1 MINLLLQNAKQEL
14 RQEQRSR
21 LLLTLLFM
29 CMVALVC
36 FALMLA
42 VIKVYVAGSLFVQE
56 SRIALLQERFS
67 KDNPLLLD
75 IQKFNET
82 TGQVSRFIKSRRA
95 VSSVLE
101 VIEEILPA
109 GLYITAFD
117 YDPPGVQAKKG
128 TEPKEIKARASV
140 AGFAKTRESLFL
152 FRESLTKHPLFSELS
167 FPASNWVLP
176 QDIRFSFQVSII
188 PSINSGLSQ

>member
-1 MINLLLQNAKQEL
+1 MINLLPQHIKQEL
-14 RQEQRSR
+14 RQEQRFR

-36 FALMLA
+36 FALMLG
-42 VIKVYVAGSLFVQE
+42 VIKVYVASLLFAQE
-56 SRIALLQERFS
+56 SKIAFLQERFS
-67 KDNPLLLD
+67 KDNPLLAD

-101 VIEEILPA
+101 AVEEILPA

-117 YDPPGVQAKKG
+117 YDPPGIQTKKG
-128 TEPKEIKARASV
+128 EEPKEIRARVSM
-140 AGFAKTRESLFL
+140 AGFAKTREALFL
-152 FRESLTKHPLFSELS
+152 FRESLTKHPLFSDLS
-167 FPASNWVLP
+167 FPAANWVLP
-176 QDIRFSFQVSII
+176 QDIRFSFQISIV
-188 PSINSGLSQ
+188 Q